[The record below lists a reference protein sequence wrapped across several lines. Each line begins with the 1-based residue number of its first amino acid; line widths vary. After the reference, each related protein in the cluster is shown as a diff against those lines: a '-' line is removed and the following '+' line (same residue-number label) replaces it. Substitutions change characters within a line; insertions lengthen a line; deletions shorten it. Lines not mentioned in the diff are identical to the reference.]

1 MPAPAALVDKAI
13 ADAGPDVSV
22 GTVMDHLFVTFCREI
37 LQIVPGRVSSEVDAC
52 LSFDIS
58 GTIKKAN
65 EIIALY
71 EKAGISR
78 DRVPVKTASA

>member
-1 MPAPAALVDKAI
+1 M
-13 ADAGPDVSV
+13 
-22 GTVMDHLFVTFCREI
+22 
-37 LQIVPGRVSSEVDAC
+37 PGRVSGEVDAC